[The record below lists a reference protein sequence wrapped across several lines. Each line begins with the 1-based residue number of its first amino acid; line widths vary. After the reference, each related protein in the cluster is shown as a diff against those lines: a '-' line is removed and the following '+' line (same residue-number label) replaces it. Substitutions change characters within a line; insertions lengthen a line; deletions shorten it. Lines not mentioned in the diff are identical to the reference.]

1 MKLLIKNGLLVDK
14 IYENR
19 KQKNIIIE
27 DGIISDINDLN
38 QINENEF
45 DNIVDAKGSYVLPG
59 LVDIHVHLR
68 EPGFEK
74 KETIKTGTM
83 AAAAGGFT
91 DIACMPN
98 TSPIIDNKYSV
109 QLLKYKIKEDAVVN
123 VYPIGAVTKGE
134 RGEELSDIGNMAE
147 EGIVAISDDG
157 KPVMSARI
165 MKNAVEYASMFNIP
179 VISHCEEETLIDN
192 GQINEGMTS
201 LQLGLKGI
209 SPLAEEVMVAREIA
223 IASGLDTHIHLA
235 HISTKGAIDL
245 IRDAKKRNVKI
256 TAETCPHYFS
266 LTERE
271 ALGYNTYAKVNPPLR
286 TDEDVEAVIYAIKDG
301 TLDCI
306 VTDHAPHAVEDKNI
320 EFDRAANGISGLETS
335 LAAAYTYLVK
345 QGHISMEYLV
355 EIMSKNP
362 AKVIGI
368 EENHIKVGTKANLTV
383 FNPNIEWTVDSTKF
397 YSKGKNTP
405 FNGKKLYGLVDA
417 TIVNGKLIYQKETG
431 ICL

>member
-1 MKLLIKNGLLVDK
+1 MKILIKNGLVVNENEMDK
-14 IYENR
+14 
-19 KQKNIIIE
+19 QHKNIIIE
-27 DGIISDINDLN
+27 DGVIKEITALDKIE
-38 QINENEF
+38 ENEF
-45 DNIVDAKGSYVLPG
+45 SEVIDAKGAYVLPG

-74 KETIKTGTM
+74 KETVKSGSM

-98 TSPIIDNKYSV
+98 TSPVIDNKYTV
-109 QLLKYKIKEDAVVN
+109 QLLKYKIKDDAVVN

-134 RGEELSDIGNMAE
+134 KGEELAEIGKMAE

-179 VISHCEEETLIDN
+179 VISHCEDETLVEG

-209 SPLAEEVMVAREIA
+209 NPLAEEVMVSREIA
-223 IASGLDTHIHLA
+223 LAAGLDTHIHLA

-266 LTERE
+266 LTEKE

-286 TDEDVEAVIYAIKDG
+286 CEEDVEAVINGIKDG

-306 VTDHAPHAVEDKNI
+306 VTDHAPHAVEDKNL

-335 LAAAYTYLVK
+335 LAATYTYLVK
-345 QGHISMEYLV
+345 PGHISMQQLV

-368 EENHIKVGTKANLTV
+368 EENKVTVGAKANLTI
-383 FNPNIEWTVDSTKF
+383 FNPDSEWTVDSAQF

-405 FNGKKLYGLVDA
+405 FNGKKLYGTVET
-417 TIVNGKLIYQKETG
+417 TIVNGKKVYSRGMG